1 MSGEMNEPSARE
13 QRVNEA
19 IAAYLG
25 AVDAGRTPDP
35 KEFIAAHGD
44 IAVELE
50 AFFANRDEFERVAKP
65 LQPARATDPKAHPDN
80 VKLPPASDDRT
91 VRLWEPATGRATGT
105 LTGHAGPVLAAAIAP
120 DGRTVVSGGEDK
132 VVRLWH
138 AATGHE
144 LAALP
149 GHAAM
154 VVALAFSPDGTVLAS
169 GADDGSVRLWWAD
182 VSLQTP
188 GSP

>member
-1 MSGEMNEPSARE
+1 MSGEMNEPSLRE

-19 IAAYLG
+19 IAAYLE
-25 AVDAGRTPDP
+25 AVDAGQTPDP
-35 KEFIAAHGD
+35 KVLIAENRDIAA
-44 IAVELE
+44 ELE
-50 AFFANRDEFERVAKP
+50 AFFVNRDEFERMVKP
-65 LQPARATDPKAHPDN
+65 LQPTRATDPKAHPDN
-80 VKLPPASDDRT
+80 VTLPPAS
-91 VRLWEPATGRATGT
+91 EPTEAPTLAPAEATG
-105 LTGHAGPVLAAAIAP
+105 AAIAP
-120 DGRTVVSGGEDK
+120 DGRTVVSGDEDK

-149 GHAAM
+149 GHAAT

-169 GADDGSVRLWWAD
+169 SADDGSVRLWWAD